1 MHGESRI
8 PPYLRFAAGVLALL
22 GAVSA
27 AGQPAPDFAATVE
40 TLLATGRHPYLR
52 DPDFTRDRDTVRE
65 FYEQRQFRPAWLE
78 RRETTRQG
86 ALLLQALRGA
96 GDHGL
101 RPEDY
106 DGTPLAYRVI
116 GFAAGADS
124 TAAQSAEL
132 DLALS
137 VAAARMLRHLHT
149 GRVDPRAAGF
159 DSRLPRAP
167 FDAAAVLER
176 LATGGDFDAALSAA
190 EPAFEQYRLVRRALK
205 DYRLLAV
212 ERELTALP
220 PLKSRSVKPGEPYEG
235 MAALRRLLV
244 ALGDLGSDVATRGEV
259 LDEAS
264 AAALQ
269 RFQERHGLAA
279 DGVLGRRTYAA
290 LTTPLSARAEQLA
303 LTLERWRWLPELD
316 APPIVVNIPQF
327 RLVAAGGEEGV
338 LQSEVIVGRS
348 NPTLRTPAFATELTY
363 VVFRPYWEVPP
374 SILQNELL
382 PKIRAD
388 ARYLAANDLEIVSAA
403 DAGAAPLEPSD
414 DAIRRL
420 AAGELRLRQRP
431 GENNSLGLVKLMM
444 PNPYNVYLHS
454 TPERRLFEEARR
466 TFSHG
471 CIRVRDAAG
480 LVEYVLRDE
489 PGGWTRETIEAAMHD
504 DSPEGANRHVFLTKP
519 KPVLVVYGT
528 ATVSPDGTVQ
538 FFEDVYGHDAKLQG
552 LLRQAAR

>member
-1 MHGESRI
+1 MHPATRVPARLCLPAG
-8 PPYLRFAAGVLALL
+8 LLVAFAA
-22 GAVSA
+22 AVTH
-27 AGQPAPDFAATVE
+27 AGPDADFAPALEAQV
-40 TLLATGRHPYLR
+40 ARGHSAVLR
-52 DPDFTRDRDTVRE
+52 DADFTRDRDALRR
-65 FYEQRQFRPAWLE
+65 FYEERRYRPAWLE
-78 RRETTRQG
+78 GREATRQG
-86 ALLLQALRGA
+86 ALLLQALRSA

-101 RPEDY
+101 RPDDY
-106 DGTPLAYRVI
+106 DGTTLTYRVI
-116 GFAAGADS
+116 DLARGGEA
-124 TAAQSAEL
+124 TAAEEAGL

-137 VAAARMLRHLHT
+137 VAAARMLRHLHF

-176 LATGGDFDAALSAA
+176 LATVGDFDGALAGA
-190 EPAFEQYRLVRRALK
+190 EPAFEQYRLARQALK

-212 ERELTALP
+212 ERELTGLP
-220 PLKSRSVKPGEPYEG
+220 PLKSRSVRPGEPYEG

-244 ALGDLGSDVATRGEV
+244 ALGDLGPDAATGGSV
-259 LDEAS
+259 LDEAT
-264 AAALQ
+264 ATALG

-338 LQSEVIVGRS
+338 LQTEVIVGRS
-348 NPTLRTPAFATELTY
+348 HPTLRTPAFATGLSY
-363 VVFRPYWEVPP
+363 VVFRPYWDVPR
-374 SILQNELL
+374 SILENELL
-382 PKIRAD
+382 PKIRANP
-388 ARYLAANDLEIVSAA
+388 RYLAANDLEIVSAT
-403 DAGAAPLEPSD
+403 DAGAAPVEPTD
-414 DAIRRL
+414 DAIQGL
-420 AAGELRLRQRP
+420 AAGLLRLRQRP

-454 TPERRLFEEARR
+454 TPERRLFEESRR

-480 LVEYVLRDE
+480 LVEYVLRGE

-504 DSPEGANRHVFLTKP
+504 ESPAGDNRHVFLTRP

-528 ATVSPDGTVQ
+528 ATVSPDGTVR
-538 FFEDVYGHDAKLQG
+538 FFEDVYGHDAKLEA

>member
-1 MHGESRI
+1 MHPANPTAAHVR
-8 PPYLRFAAGVLALL
+8 LAAGLLVALAATFAHGRPAGEIAPALEAQLAL
-22 GAVSA
+22 GRSA
-27 AGQPAPDFAATVE
+27 
-40 TLLATGRHPYLR
+40 LLR
-52 DPDFTRDRDTVRE
+52 DADFTRDRDTVRR
-65 FYEQRQFRPAWLE
+65 FYEQRQFRPAWLVG
-78 RRETTRQG
+78 RETTRQG
-86 ALLLQALRGA
+86 AQLLQALRGA

-101 RPEDY
+101 RPDDY
-106 DGTPLAYRVI
+106 DGTTLTYRVI
-116 GFAAGADS
+116 DLAKGGEATATEEAG
-124 TAAQSAEL
+124 L

-137 VAAARMLRHLHT
+137 VAAARMLRHLHF

-167 FDAAAVLER
+167 FDAAAVLEH
-176 LATGGDFDAALSAA
+176 LATGGDFDRTLSGA
-190 EPAFEQYRLVRRALK
+190 EPAFEQYRLVRKALK

-212 ERELTALP
+212 ERELTELP

-244 ALGDLGSDVATRGEV
+244 ALGDLGSDAATGGSV
-259 LDEAS
+259 LDEAT
-264 AAALQ
+264 AAALR

-279 DGVLGRRTYAA
+279 DGVLGRRTFAA
-290 LTTPLSARAEQLA
+290 LTTPLAARAGQLA
-303 LTLERWRWLPELD
+303 LTLERWRWLPELE

-374 SILQNELL
+374 SILHNELL

-388 ARYLAANDLEIVSAA
+388 ARYLDANDLEIVSAT
-403 DAGAAPLEPSD
+403 DAGAALVEPSD

-480 LVEYVLRDE
+480 LVEYVLRGE

-528 ATVSPDGTVQ
+528 ATVSPDGTVR
-538 FFEDVYGHDAKLQG
+538 FFEDVYGHDAKLAA

>member
-1 MHGESRI
+1 MHPATRI
-8 PPYLRFAAGVLALL
+8 PVRLCLPAGLLVAFAAAVAHAGPDADFAPALEAQLARGRSALL
-22 GAVSA
+22 RDA
-27 AGQPAPDFAATVE
+27 DFA
-40 TLLATGRHPYLR
+40 
-52 DPDFTRDRDTVRE
+52 RDRDTVRL
-65 FYEQRQFRPAWLE
+65 FYKQRQFQPAWLE
-78 RRETTRQG
+78 GRETTRQG
-86 ALLLQALRGA
+86 AWLLQALRGA

-101 RPEDY
+101 RPDDY
-106 DGTPLAYRVI
+106 DGTTLTYRVI
-116 GFAAGADS
+116 ALAADANA
-124 TAAQSAEL
+124 TAMDRAEL

-137 VAAARMLRHLHT
+137 VAAARMLGHLHF

-176 LATGGDFDAALSAA
+176 LATGGDFDGTLAGA
-190 EPAFEQYRLVRRALK
+190 EPAFVQYRLVRKALK

-212 ERELTALP
+212 ERELTDLP
-220 PLKSRSVKPGEPYEG
+220 PLTSRSVKPGEPYEG

-244 ALGDLGSDVATRGEV
+244 ALGDLGSDAATGGSV
-259 LDEAS
+259 LDEATT
-264 AAALQ
+264 AALG

-279 DGVLGRRTYAA
+279 DGVLGRRTFAA
-290 LTTPLSARAEQLA
+290 LTTPLAARAGQLA
-303 LTLERWRWLPELD
+303 LTLERWRWLPELE

-327 RLVAAGGEEGV
+327 RLVAADGEEGV

-348 NPTLRTPAFATELTY
+348 NPALRTPAFATELTY

-374 SILQNELL
+374 SILRNELL
-382 PKIRAD
+382 PKIRANP
-388 ARYLAANDLEIVSAA
+388 RYLAANDLEIVSAT
-403 DAGAAPLEPSD
+403 DAGAAPVEPLD

-480 LVEYVLRDE
+480 LVEYVLRGE
-489 PGGWTRETIEAAMHD
+489 PGGWTREMIEAAMHD
-504 DSPEGANRHVFLTKP
+504 ESPEGANRHVFLTRP

-528 ATVSPDGTVQ
+528 ATVSPDGTVR
-538 FFEDVYGHDAKLQG
+538 FFEDVYGHDAKLAA
-552 LLRQAAR
+552 LLHRAAR